1 MAGVRRGG
9 EMPCL
14 EYLAQDGRDDTQQ
27 LGEQLRALTGSLD
40 IGGRRAVMALPH
52 TAYQLLQI
60 EAPDVDPA
68 ELRAAVRWRIKDLID
83 YHVEDAV
90 VDVIDVP
97 QPEGRS
103 GGHSMYAL
111 AARRNDVRAY
121 ADAAE
126 GAGLDVEAVDVAEM
140 ALRNIAELAPE
151 QGGGLAVAALAAR
164 GGLIV
169 ISRGET
175 LYLARHLEYGAEG
188 LTSEP
193 EVYGDSLALEM
204 QRSLDYYE
212 SQLSAAPASRVLLAP
227 FGSDRSAVLDMLQEQ
242 LPVPCAG
249 LSVDQVMDIAEG
261 VEHPADY
268 ATLLA
273 LGAALRQEQRS
284 L

>member
-1 MAGVRRGG
+1 M
-9 EMPCL
+9 
-14 EYLAQDGRDDTQQ
+14 
-27 LGEQLRALTGSLD
+27 RALTDSVETS
-40 IGGRRAVMALPH
+40 GRRGVMALPH

-97 QPEGRS
+97 QGEGRS
-103 GGHSMYAL
+103 GSHTMYAL
-111 AARRNDVRAY
+111 SARRNEVRDFAE
-121 ADAAE
+121 AAE
-126 GAGLDVEAVDVAEM
+126 ASGLELEAVDVAEM

-151 QGGGLAVAALAAR
+151 QGGGVAVAALAAR

-188 LTSEP
+188 LASEP
-193 EVYGDSLALEM
+193 EVYGDSLALEI

-212 SQLSAAPASRVLLAP
+212 SQLSAAPASRVLLTP
-227 FGSDRSAVLDMLQEQ
+227 FGGDRSAVLDQLQAQ

-249 LSVDQVMDIAEG
+249 LSVDQVMDVAEG
-261 VEHPADY
+261 VDQPGDY
-268 ATLLA
+268 AGLLA